1 MKYLIILFLTLCLNY
16 SSIAGNDRYADL
28 QIERKNIKKL
38 GTVLSPLNFIQIPFS
53 FSSDSVTFSKR
64 YQKILSTS
72 PVVKIELYYTGFKE
86 AKGFSNDTLNYKRL
100 DDLKKKFPE
109 LFKDSRIKWVFI
121 KQTGATSVDVA
132 RTYFHGFIIYYKTS
146 SGYKDGIMLMNLLE
160 GKDPLS
166 GLDSTLFEYI
176 LGDIEIKNVAESP
189 LFDTTVI
196 SVLNRN
202 PNWKNMLIV
211 CDYTGSMGP
220 YFTQV
225 IKWQFL
231 NKKKN
236 TNRVANYVL
245 FNDGDDNK
253 VPYGQWNS
261 RVKEIGNTGGI
272 YLLKDPSMDDLVDKS
287 LEVVRAGCGGDFPE
301 NDFEAILKGVNEFG
315 RDMDVVWIADNFA
328 FPRDSSLASNL
339 KDIRIKI
346 VLCGAESGI
355 SPLYL
360 ELAHKYHW
368 PIYTIEKDIEN
379 LEQLETE
386 KGFLYKG
393 RKFRLINGVVQRV
406 K

>member
-1 MKYLIILFLTLCLNY
+1 
-16 SSIAGNDRYADL
+16 
-28 QIERKNIKKL
+28 
-38 GTVLSPLNFIQIPFS
+38 
-53 FSSDSVTFSKR
+53 
-64 YQKILSTS
+64 
-72 PVVKIELYYTGFKE
+72 
-86 AKGFSNDTLNYKRL
+86 
-100 DDLKKKFPE
+100 LKKKFPE

-121 KQTGATSVDVA
+121 KQTGATSIDVA
-132 RTYFHGFIIYYKTS
+132 KTYFHGFFIYYKSS

-166 GLDSTLFEYI
+166 GLDATSEYVF
-176 LGDIEIKNVAESP
+176 GDIEIKDVAESP

-220 YFTQV
+220 YYTQV
-225 IKWQFL
+225 IKWQSL

-253 VPYGQWNS
+253 VPYEQWNS
-261 RVKEIGNTGGI
+261 RVKEIGKTGGI
-272 YLLKDPSMDDLVDKS
+272 SLLKDPSMDELVDKS
-287 LEVVRAGCGGDFPE
+287 LEVVRAGRGGDIPE

-315 RDMDVVWIADNFA
+315 RDLDVVWIADNFA

-393 RKFRLINGVVQRV
+393 RKFRLISGVVQRV